1 TPFCTTSFAPV
12 ISLATAGLA
21 SNMCG
26 SVFGLLMIDE
36 ACTYFPPT
44 WAMTSAYSF
53 SAPMTVILATE
64 APAAAGL
71 PPAAS
76 VAAGEDED
84 DDEQALAS
92 RAAASGTAA
101 ARRPGRVRMTLYSRW
116 KSRRTALVENE
127 YRYDNHFH

>member
-1 TPFCTTSFAPV
+1 MSFAAV

-21 SNMCG
+21 SNVCG
-26 SVFGLLMIDE
+26 SVFGLFMIDE

-71 PPAAS
+71 PPADPCAG
-76 VAAGEDED
+76 GEDED
-84 DDEQALAS
+84 EDEQALAS
-92 RAAASGTAA
+92 RAAARGTAA

-116 KSRRTALVENE
+116 KSRMTAPVENE
-127 YRYDNHFH
+127 YHYGNHFH